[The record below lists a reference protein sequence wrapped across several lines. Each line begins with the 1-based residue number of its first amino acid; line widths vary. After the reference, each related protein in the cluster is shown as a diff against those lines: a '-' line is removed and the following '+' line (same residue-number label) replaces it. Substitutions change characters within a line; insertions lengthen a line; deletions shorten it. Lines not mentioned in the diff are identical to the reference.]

1 MLWRKFC
8 FHDSFNFEKI
18 DRSLHYSL
26 LMALD
31 RDKQV
36 QGDISHHLFSL
47 VAELNGYL
55 LVARDDGVDIYRYF
69 GEKNTSL
76 DDTSEVRSK

>member
-8 FHDSFNFEKI
+8 FHDSFNLEKI
-18 DRSLHYSL
+18 NRSLRYSL

-31 RDKQV
+31 RDKQE
-36 QGDISHHLFSL
+36 GYISHHLFSL
-47 VAELNGYL
+47 VVELNGYL
-55 LVARDDGVDIYRYF
+55 LVDRDDGVDIYRYF

-76 DDTSEVRSK
+76 DDTREVRSK